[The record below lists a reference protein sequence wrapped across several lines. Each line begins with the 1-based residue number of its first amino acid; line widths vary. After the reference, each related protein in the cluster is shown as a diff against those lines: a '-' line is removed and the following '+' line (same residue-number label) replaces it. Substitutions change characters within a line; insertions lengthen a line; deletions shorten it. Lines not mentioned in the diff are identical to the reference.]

1 MSIQFTN
8 GEVADLVKLL
18 SAERLKALAELT
30 GSEQTAIELHQATLA
45 LGAKLMSIVATV
57 EISLRNSV
65 CENLNHHFA
74 VDTWLLQ
81 PPVAFQWKEPE
92 RKKAASAQDSAQR
105 AAYSKMSQAG
115 KGALDALAYP
125 NGRPPNTSHAKRAKD
140 RRKRIPVSTG
150 KVVAELTLYFW
161 KRLYGPEYEQTLWRP
176 TLKRTFPNKHI
187 KRADIASNLENIYQ
201 ARNRLAHHEPVL
213 HERFINTIGSIK
225 YIIERLE
232 TKNPNKETPLSKL
245 LAKDILD
252 VEKIAQKLHQSLASY
267 RI

>member
-8 GEVADLVKLL
+8 EEVADLVKLL
-18 SAERLKALAELT
+18 SAERLKALTELT
-30 GSEQTAIELHQATLA
+30 ASEQTAIEMHQATLA

-81 PPVAFQWKEPE
+81 PPIPFEWKKPE
-92 RKKAASAQDSAQR
+92 RDKAMLAQDSAQR
-105 AAYSKMSQAG
+105 AAYSKLSQAE

-125 NGRPPNTSHAKRAKD
+125 YGRPANTTHAKRAKD

-176 TLKRTFPNKHI
+176 TLKRTFPDKRI

-213 HERFINTIGSIK
+213 HKRFNDTISSLR

-232 TKNPNKETPLSKL
+232 TKNPNQDTPLSKL
-245 LAKDILD
+245 LANDILD
-252 VEKIAQKLHQSLASY
+252 VEQSAQKLHRSLALY
-267 RI
+267 RA